1 MVKTKYTITKTRII
15 AAALPVILS
24 CFAMAS
30 SLAQGR
36 IDFRNSSVAPLYI
49 GTPEN
54 FAVLGTASTATFGIG
69 PASVRI
75 QLYAGLTSSSL
86 APVLIGTGANQLFVT
101 NATTTVAAA
110 QGTFNGGSFLP
121 LPGFDGSTPAFLQ
134 MVFTSINGTF
144 YGQSSII
151 QVVPSLAPAVTPVF
165 GPPGTPDAWDSA
177 DLWDGISQ
185 ISIGIGVPEP
195 SAFALLGLGSALLL
209 AARRRA

>member
-1 MVKTKYTITKTRII
+1 MKTRVI
-15 AAALPVILS
+15 AAALLVILS
-24 CFAMAS
+24 CFAAAS
-30 SLAQGR
+30 VMAQGR
-36 IDFRNSSVAPLYI
+36 INFSNTSVAPLYI
-49 GTPEN
+49 GFPGSFT
-54 FAVLGTASTATFGIG
+54 VLGTASTATFGIG

-86 APVLIGTGANQLFVT
+86 SPVLIGTGADQLFVT
-101 NATTTVAAA
+101 NTATPIAIA

-151 QVVPSLAPAVTPVF
+151 QVVPSLSPGVTPVF
-165 GPPGTPDAWDSA
+165 GPPGTPNAWDSA

-195 SAFALLGLGSALLL
+195 SALALLGLGSALLL
-209 AARRRA
+209 AARRRP